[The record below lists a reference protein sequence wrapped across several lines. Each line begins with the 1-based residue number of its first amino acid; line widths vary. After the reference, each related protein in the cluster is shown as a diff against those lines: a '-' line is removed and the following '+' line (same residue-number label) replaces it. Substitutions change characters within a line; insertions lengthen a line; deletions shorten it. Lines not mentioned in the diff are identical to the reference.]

1 MSELSQIRTQ
11 QNFYFPPSWLVSCN
25 YDARYYNSDL
35 SLWLNV
41 DPMSDGRPNLSPY
54 NYCQWNPIGRID
66 PDGANDDWFENENT
80 GEVMNVKGKSE
91 VPKSAGTGW
100 VNIGKDDKFGQQ
112 NIPSGSEGTVTKMNV
127 TEAKEFM
134 STQGFTLSPKQI
146 FKYTNSNPQIFQ
158 TGSERVSI
166 EYGSEITIN
175 EKFTYVENSKTAAI
189 EGKNILYEY
198 DYSFFKGSETF
209 ERLPLTYSKPTT
221 GKVIWDY
228 IMQGNKL
235 VQAAFGG
242 THDYKNYKNFGSWNE
257 VPTNHFLNKYRP

>member
-1 MSELSQIRTQ
+1 MMR
-11 QNFYFPPSWLVSCN
+11 
-25 YDARYYNSDL
+25 R
-35 SLWLNV
+35 
-41 DPMSDGRPNLSPY
+41 
-54 NYCQWNPIGRID
+54 D

-100 VNIGKDDKFGQQ
+100 VNIGKDDMFGQQ
-112 NIPSGSEGTVTKMNV
+112 NIPSGPEGTVTKMNV

-134 STQGFTLSPKQI
+134 SRQGFTLRPKQI

-158 TGSERVSI
+158 TGSKRVSI
-166 EYGSEITIN
+166 EYGSVIIIY
-175 EKFTYVENSKTAAI
+175 EKFTYVENSKTVAI
-189 EGKNILYEY
+189 EGKNIFYEY
-198 DYSFFKGSETF
+198 HYSFFKGSETF

-242 THDYKNYKNFGSWNE
+242 KHDYKNYKIFGSWNE